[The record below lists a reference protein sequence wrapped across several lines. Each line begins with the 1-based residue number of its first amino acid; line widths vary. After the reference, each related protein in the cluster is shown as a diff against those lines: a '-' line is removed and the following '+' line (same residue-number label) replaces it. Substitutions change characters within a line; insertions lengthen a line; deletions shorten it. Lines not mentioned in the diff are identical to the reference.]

1 MIHVPIHGLRQWAV
15 HLLPSL
21 HLDKLDLTILSPLP
35 TSCAPSFRAMF
46 SSGFQEANQREIVVR
61 DWSHAVFLLM
71 MEYLYTGKEPPGLS
85 KYVPTPLN
93 LLG

>member
-1 MIHVPIHGLRQWAV
+1 
-15 HLLPSL
+15 
-21 HLDKLDLTILSPLP
+21 
-35 TSCAPSFRAMF
+35 MF

>member
-1 MIHVPIHGLRQWAV
+1 
-15 HLLPSL
+15 
-21 HLDKLDLTILSPLP
+21 
-35 TSCAPSFRAMF
+35 MF

-85 KYVPTPLN
+85 KYVPTPVGPVFKVTKDRLHNGVRKSIAETSPAFRALSRLDPTQSFSN
-93 LLG
+93 LHDG